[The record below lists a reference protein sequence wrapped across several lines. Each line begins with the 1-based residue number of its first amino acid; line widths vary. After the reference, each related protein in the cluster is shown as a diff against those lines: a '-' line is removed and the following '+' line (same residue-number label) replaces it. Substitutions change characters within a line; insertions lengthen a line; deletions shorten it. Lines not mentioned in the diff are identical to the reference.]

1 MLRQDYII
9 RQIEQLVRFVARLL
23 RLLKQQSAQQAG
35 DEIDLGLRNLSGLS
49 LELIKTLSLRGLL
62 DMMRSGDK
70 TDVFRSL
77 AVAELLNIHAE
88 VCQRRGADRAALTA
102 RVKALTLYME
112 ALISFRH
119 PALAEPE
126 IRAQELIGLLSEV
139 ELPRDTAIRICRY
152 YLAIGRFADAEDL
165 LFEMIETGTGGSA
178 TVTEGVAMLEG
189 LLERSDSELE
199 AGNLPRD
206 EVEEAL
212 QQLKARA

>member
-23 RLLKQQSAQQAG
+23 RLLKQESEQQAG
-35 DEIDLGLRNLSGLS
+35 DEIDSGLRNLSGLS

-70 TDVFRSL
+70 IDVFRSL
-77 AVAELLNIHAE
+77 AVAELLYIHGE
-88 VCQRRGADRAALTA
+88 VSRRRGDDRAALTA

-126 IRAQELIGLLSEV
+126 TRAQELIGLLGDI
-139 ELPRDTAIRICRY
+139 ELPRETMIRVCRY
-152 YLAIGRFADAEDL
+152 YLTIGRFADAEDV
-165 LFEMIETGTGGSA
+165 LFEMIEAGTGGSA
-178 TVTEGVAMLEG
+178 TVAEGIAMLEG
-189 LLERSDSELE
+189 LLDRSDSELE

-212 QQLKARA
+212 QQLRSRA